1 MGPGDF
7 QNAQDVTGSET
18 ITITETEN
26 AKKWGILK
34 GIVNVGLTKSIISP
48 SIVPSPVEAIGSD
61 EPLASPI
68 TQVIPVPEAPTISGP
83 ENSKKWEILK
93 SIVYGGLIESITSL
107 SIVTSAAGADA
118 TTLNILALGLANLIG
133 GLFVIGHNVSLF
145 HFNNGKN

>member
-48 SIVPSPVEAIGSD
+48 SIVPSPVEAIGMCK
-61 EPLASPI
+61 PLPN
-68 TQVIPVPEAPTISGP
+68 T
-83 ENSKKWEILK
+83 
-93 SIVYGGLIESITSL
+93 
-107 SIVTSAAGADA
+107 
-118 TTLNILALGLANLIG
+118 NIWDSSNY
-133 GLFVIGHNVSLF
+133 F
-145 HFNNGKN
+145 